1 MTSYVIKHERCP
13 ECAKHGN
20 DRSGDNLAI
29 YSDGHTYCFRCG
41 FGSRRTRIAERVER
55 CEEAIVLPADVDTE
69 LPYEARKW
77 LEQYHLSRVDFIKNH
92 VMWSERYSRIIFPY
106 FDQTGLL
113 AWQGRYIPC
122 GKNKVEVNGKSPAKW
137 YSQGLI
143 HEIIHPINV
152 NNREAVLVEDII
164 SAIKVSKVKGAIPL
178 FGSSISGKHFLRLK
192 KIVDRVWIWL
202 DPDMRPKSLKMAS
215 MGKLLGLDTHVIFSD
230 HDPKEHSQE
239 EIDKLLNS

>member
-1 MTSYVIKHERCP
+1 MTSYVLRNERCP

-20 DRSGDNLAI
+20 DRSGDNLAV

-55 CEEAIVLPADVDTE
+55 CEETVVLPADVDTE

-77 LEQYHLSRVDFIKNH
+77 LEQYNLSRLDLIKHH
-92 VMWSERYSRIIFPY
+92 VMWSPSLQRIIFPY

-113 AWQGRYIPC
+113 AWQGRYV
-122 GKNKVEVNGKSPAKW
+122 GEEKKAKW
-137 YSQGLI
+137 FSQGKI

-152 NNREAVLVEDII
+152 NKREAVLVEDII

-192 KIVDRVWIWL
+192 KVVDRVWVWL
-202 DPDMRPKSLKMAS
+202 DPDMRSKSLKMAS
-215 MGKLLGLDTHVIFSD
+215 LGKLLDMDTHVIFSD
-230 HDPKEHSQE
+230 KDPKEEDDETIRS
-239 EIDKLLNS
+239 KLT